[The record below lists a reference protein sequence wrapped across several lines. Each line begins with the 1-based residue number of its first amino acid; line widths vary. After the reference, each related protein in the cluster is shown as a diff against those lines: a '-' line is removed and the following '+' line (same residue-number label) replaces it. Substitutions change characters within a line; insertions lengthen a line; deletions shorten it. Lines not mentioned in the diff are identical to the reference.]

1 MIDIMGLQQA
11 YEQRLITDIK
21 WINGNSNP
29 ADAMTKGKPCEA
41 VSQLI
46 DTNKVELQTVGWV
59 DHVDLGKDL
68 GEN

>member
-1 MIDIMGLQQA
+1 
-11 YEQRLITDIK
+11 
-21 WINGNSNP
+21 
-29 ADAMTKGKPCEA
+29 MTKGKPCEA
-41 VSQLI
+41 LSQLI